1 MSFLAGLT
9 KGAARANSFG
19 DQMRLEEYRNQ
30 MAGIAQAEE
39 DRKALEATAN
49 QRYKLGEANNWYS
62 DDKRSLNDNFTTSL
76 REGDGNANK
85 FALDV
90 LNDAGIV
97 EGGGQITNL
106 VYDAEQNGFRASV
119 VNPDGSKGAITD
131 GGSND
136 NGAETT
142 FIPADQVSRLATE
155 FYRADVLANTSEFDI
170 DEYNDALKMVTNGQ
184 QAIRLDKDMARL
196 GNLQSVLTNF
206 SDNPVMKRE
215 ITGIIAS
222 AETEEEKDE
231 VIEEIAKDNNIAIV
245 PTQGLTSTSN
255 TDGEA
260 DGKADRIA
268 ELEAKLKADKYMKSR
283 AGTKRRGEDEAEL
296 ERLKADPVGDK
307 EAELEALQNKK
318 APNRRMEVQKQRDI
332 QRVGGELEEMKGEGL
347 EKNEA
352 AKPVVEASNEAVAAE
367 FDNLTNLLKDKSP
380 QEVAQMFKNGEVFL
394 SEQARR
400 DLAKD
405 LQGSIKN
412 MQDLQGQSIEKRNL
426 AMVALMA
433 STDNATVEANL
444 VKNFTNMNET
454 GMATMTAD
462 QLADNM
468 RLQSQHL
475 DKLNQQR
482 DKINSAQFDKAVGVV
497 TNLYESTFKI
507 IEENDNDIDGDT
519 AQQILASPA
528 VNKAIANLDGYEPGS
543 QGYKAIMKQ
552 LNASL
557 SQAIAGF
564 AAEEEGGFKETLESF
579 FRDDVDYLNTDSQDF
594 FLARVVFDKATGG
607 VQYIKPP
614 TQDSDGNMQVSVLDE
629 AVDLDQIKNKNSAA
643 YRMVVKAAKANSKLY
658 GYGG

>member
-30 MAGIAQAEE
+30 MAGIAQSEE
-39 DRKALEATAN
+39 DRKALEATAD
-49 QRYKLGEANNWYS
+49 QRFQLGEANDWYT
-62 DDKRSLNDNFTTSL
+62 DDRKSLNDNFTNSL
-76 REGDGNANK
+76 RADDGNAK
-85 FALDV
+85 TFALDV

-97 EGGGQITNL
+97 AGGGKITNL
-106 VYDAEQNGFRASV
+106 VYDKDQDGFRASV

-131 GGSND
+131 GGSNEA
-136 NGAETT
+136 GAETT
-142 FIPADQVSRLATE
+142 FIPADQVSKLATE
-155 FYRADVLANTSEFDI
+155 FYRSDVVANTSLFDMN
-170 DEYNDALKMVTNGQ
+170 EYNAARDMVMNGQ
-184 QAIRLDKDMARL
+184 RVREIDLDAARI

-206 SDNPVMKRE
+206 SDNPVAKRE
-215 ITGIIAS
+215 ITGVIAS
-222 AETEEEKDE
+222 AETDEEKDE
-231 VIEEIAKDNNIAIV
+231 VIEEIAKDNNIPIV

-255 TDGEA
+255 TDGESN
-260 DGKADRIA
+260 DKADRIA

-283 AGTKRRGEDEAEL
+283 AGIKRRGQDEAEL
-296 ERLKADPVGDK
+296 DQLKADPVGDK
-307 EAELEALQNKK
+307 ETELQALRDKK
-318 APNRRMEVQKQRDI
+318 VPNRRMEAQRQRDI
-332 QRVGGELEEMKGEGL
+332 QRTQGELREMKGEGL
-347 EKNEA
+347 EKNEV

-367 FDNLTNLLKDKSP
+367 FDNVTELLKDKSP

-405 LQGSIKN
+405 LQGSIK
-412 MQDLQGQSIEKRNL
+412 DLTDLRGQTLEKRNL

-433 STDNATVEANL
+433 TTDNATVEANL

-454 GMATMTAD
+454 GVATMTAD

-475 DKLNQQR
+475 DRLKQQAEKT
-482 DKINSAQFDKAVGVV
+482 DDAQFQKAVGVA
-497 TNLYESTFKI
+497 TNVYESTFKI
-507 IEENDNDIDGDT
+507 IEGNDNDIDGDT

-528 VNKAIANLDGYEPGS
+528 VNKGIANLDGYKPGS
-543 QGYKAIMKQ
+543 NSYTAIMKQ

-579 FRDDVDYLNTDSQDF
+579 FRGDVDYLNTDSQDF

-614 TQDSDGNMQVSVLDE
+614 TQDGEGNMQVSVLDE
-629 AVDLDQIKNKNSAA
+629 AVDLDLIKNKNSAA
-643 YRMVVKAAKANSKLY
+643 YRMIVKAAKANSKLY